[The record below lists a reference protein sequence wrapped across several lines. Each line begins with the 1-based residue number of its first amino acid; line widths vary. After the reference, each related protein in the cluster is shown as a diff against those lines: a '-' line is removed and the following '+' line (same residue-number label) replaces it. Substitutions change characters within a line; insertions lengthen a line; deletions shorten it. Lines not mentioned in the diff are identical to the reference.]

1 MFARTSEFVTQQLEK
16 ENAITAENRELYMYG
31 IQNGLVIALNLLTSL
46 IIGLIFG
53 ELIFSL
59 LLLAVYIPVRTYAG
73 GYHASTQIRCYI
85 VSSMIMAAWLSILKW
100 VKIPTSCCVIAFLIC
115 LVICLCLSPVDSEN
129 KRFDETEKK
138 VFGKRARVLILI
150 CSGIWLSA
158 LIADI
163 LIAVKIIT
171 IAICTVSIML
181 IIGFIDNN
189 KNYKESN

>member
-16 ENAITAENRELYMYG
+16 ENVITAENRELYMYG

-85 VSSMIMAAWLSILKW
+85 VSSVIMAAWLSILKW

-115 LVICLCLSPVDSEN
+115 LVICLCLSPIDSEN
-129 KRFDETEKK
+129 KRFDEAEKK
-138 VFGKRARVLILI
+138 QFGKRAKVMILI

-158 LIADI
+158 LIANI

-171 IAICTVSIML
+171 IAICTESIML
-181 IIGFIDNN
+181 IIGFINN
-189 KNYKESN
+189 RKNKESK